1 LKIGR
6 TGIEI
11 TDILKAIENGAGH
24 DEILA
29 KYQELTK
36 QDISDVIRK
45 VRVYVQQHM
54 LIDAWL
60 NYNFP
65 QVEKRD
71 FNKEW
76 DTDGENELR
85 NMFVNDISIDEI
97 SKLLNKNHWD
107 ILSKLKSLGL
117 FKK

>member
-1 LKIGR
+1 MQVI
-6 TGIEI
+6 
-11 TDILKAIENGAGH
+11 DILEAIENGAGY
-24 DEILA
+24 DELLA
-29 KYQELTK
+29 KYPELTR
-36 QDISDVIRK
+36 QDISKALKTVSVYIR
-45 VRVYVQQHM
+45 QHM

-60 NYNFP
+60 DYNFP

-71 FNKEW
+71 FKREW
-76 DTDGENELR
+76 EIDEEEELR
-85 NMFVNDISIDEI
+85 NMFENNLSIDEI